1 VVPVPAEYA
10 SYPSLRDR
18 PVFVTG
24 GATGIG
30 AELVTQF
37 AAQGARV
44 AFVDIHADAGGAL
57 AKKVASQG
65 WPEPRFEVCDIRDIE
80 ALQTC
85 ITGLASEMGPFR
97 VLVNNAAND
106 ERHTVDEVTPAYWDD
121 KMAVN
126 LRPHF
131 FTMQAVAPMMRD
143 AGGGSIVNFGS
154 ITWRAGFGGLPAY
167 ATAKA
172 AIEGL
177 TRSMARDLGPDG
189 IRVNAVVPGWIMTE
203 RQLTTWITPEAEE
216 RIAQSQCLKDKLVPA
231 DVARLVL
238 WLAADDSRMCTNQM
252 WVMDGGWT

>member
-1 VVPVPAEYA
+1 MPAEYA
-10 SYPSLRDR
+10 RYPSLRDR
-18 PVFVTG
+18 AVFVTG

-30 AELVTQF
+30 AELVSQF
-37 AAQGARV
+37 AAQGAKV
-44 AFVDIHADAGGAL
+44 AFVDIDGDAGAAL
-57 AKKVASQG
+57 AKQVAVQG
-65 WPEPRFEVCDIRDIE
+65 SPAPRFEVCDIRDID
-80 ALQTC
+80 ALQGC
-85 ITGLASEMGPFR
+85 IADAAQEIGPIR

-106 ERHTVDEVTPAYWDD
+106 DRHAVDEVTPEYWDD

-131 FTMQAVAPMMRD
+131 FTMQAVAPMMRA

-154 ITWRAGFGGLPAY
+154 ITWRGGFGGLPAY

-177 TRSMARDLGPDG
+177 TRAMARDLGPDG

-203 RQLTTWITPEAEE
+203 RQVRTWITPEAEE
-216 RIAQSQCLKDKLVPA
+216 RIARSQCLKDKLVPA

-252 WVMDGGWT
+252 WVIDGGWI

>member
-10 SYPSLRDR
+10 SYPSLRGR
-18 PVFVTG
+18 AVFVTG

-44 AFVDIHADAGGAL
+44 AFVDIDADAATAL
-57 AKKVASQG
+57 AERIGAQG
-65 WPEPRFEVCDIRDIE
+65 APTPRFDVCDIRDIE
-80 ALQTC
+80 ALQRC
-85 ITGLASEMGPFR
+85 LAAAAQDIGPIR

-106 ERHTVDEVTPAYWDD
+106 DRHSVDEVTPAYWDD

-131 FTMQAVAPMMRD
+131 FTMQAAAPMMRA

-154 ITWRAGFGGLPAY
+154 ITWRGGFGGLPAY

-177 TRSMARDLGPDG
+177 TRVMARDLGPDN

-203 RQLTTWITPEAEE
+203 RQVTTWVTPEAEE
-216 RIAQSQCLKDKLVPA
+216 RIARSQCLKDKLMPA

-252 WVMDGGWT
+252 WVIDGGWT